1 MKAILNCMLVSGM
14 MFLVAP
20 AFSQCNILNQL
31 YPDGSMYYYI
41 EPVNFYWTKAK
52 SLKGGIETDKENYF
66 LELQPVPFPEKDQG
80 KKLRDD
86 LEMNLSNGNIYHL
99 KHFDTRYLD
108 NDTAMQLLYFIDKE
122 KLNDFLN
129 LEVVS
134 VKINMKGTEGVRTY
148 VFKLHKSALREQLSC
163 FLKEQEEK

>member
-1 MKAILNCMLVSGM
+1 
-14 MFLVAP
+14 
-20 AFSQCNILNQL
+20 
-31 YPDGSMYYYI
+31 
-41 EPVNFYWTKAK
+41 
-52 SLKGGIETDKENYF
+52 
-66 LELQPVPFPEKDQG
+66 
-80 KKLRDD
+80 
-86 LEMNLSNGNIYHL
+86 
-99 KHFDTRYLD
+99 
-108 NDTAMQLLYFIDKE
+108 MQLLYFIDKE